1 MQFFF
6 ESLQRG
12 DITTHGTNHAGTCAG
27 RLDGRLGVRRTGFPG
42 LAEADRVGVERNAG
56 HMEAEPAG
64 REIGKGNADMGFFG
78 SIRVRIA
85 ARSAASANGV
95 VIGHFNADSREVA
108 GTFEGEAV
116 RIPALH
122 GNFFQGQGDPLHI
135 DAQVGVPD
143 LPGLRVFARV
153 KALLRG

>member
-1 MQFFF
+1 M
-6 ESLQRG
+6 
-12 DITTHGTNHAGTCAG
+12 
-27 RLDGRLGVRRTGFPG
+27 RRTGFPG

-56 HMEAEPAG
+56 HVEAEPAG
-64 REIGKGNADMGFFG
+64 REIGKGDADMGFFG
-78 SIRVRIA
+78 AVRAWIA
-85 ARSAASANGV
+85 ARSTASANRV

-116 RIPALH
+116 RISALH
-122 GNFFQGQGDPLHI
+122 GNFFQGQGDPVHI

-153 KALLRG
+153 KALRRG